1 MAEQQLVLID
11 RGSRW
16 TRSTLL
22 AAMVLTGL
30 SMRTAAVT
38 VGPVLEEVESG
49 LHVTPA
55 AAGVI
60 TTLPV
65 ICFAGIGTIAP
76 RLARHIGEHLLVVTS
91 MALMTIG
98 LVLRAIASSLAP
110 FIAASVLALCGGAIT
125 NVLMPSLVKR
135 HYPDRIGTMT
145 AVYTTALAV
154 GATAG
159 SALTV
164 PISDLAGD
172 TNGWRWGI
180 GAWAVLSALA
190 VLPWLMTLRG
200 DDPDTSQAPHLPV
213 WRLRSSQTAW
223 MMTLFFAGQS
233 MQAYIAFGWFASY
246 LRDQG
251 ISETHAGILIAFYAA
266 LSIPTSAIM
275 PMLAIRGQR
284 PLVVALAACYLVGYV
299 GLLTAPVG
307 GSWAWMFFIGVGA
320 GMFPLVLTMFGLRT
334 RAPEA
339 TVALAAFTQGVGYV
353 LAGTGPLLVGV
364 LLGQPHNWNWLFV
377 LLFTA
382 LGVATV
388 AGLLAGRPRFIEDE
402 VRLS

>member
-1 MAEQQLVLID
+1 VAEQQLVLID

-98 LVLRAIASSLAP
+98 LVLRAMASSLAP

-172 TNGWRWGI
+172 TNGWRWGRRS
-180 GAWAVLSALA
+180 LNL
-190 VLPWLMTLRG
+190 LR
-200 DDPDTSQAPHLPV
+200 PPSVRRPH
-213 WRLRSSQTAW
+213 
-223 MMTLFFAGQS
+223 
-233 MQAYIAFGWFASY
+233 
-246 LRDQG
+246 QG
-251 ISETHAGILIAFYAA
+251 H
-266 LSIPTSAIM
+266 
-275 PMLAIRGQR
+275 
-284 PLVVALAACYLVGYV
+284 
-299 GLLTAPVG
+299 
-307 GSWAWMFFIGVGA
+307 
-320 GMFPLVLTMFGLRT
+320 
-334 RAPEA
+334 
-339 TVALAAFTQGVGYV
+339 
-353 LAGTGPLLVGV
+353 
-364 LLGQPHNWNWLFV
+364 
-377 LLFTA
+377 
-382 LGVATV
+382 
-388 AGLLAGRPRFIEDE
+388 
-402 VRLS
+402 

>member
-1 MAEQQLVLID
+1 VAEQQLVLID

-172 TNGWRWGI
+172 TNGWRWGL

-190 VLPWLMTLRG
+190 VLPWLITLRG

-251 ISETHAGILIAFYAA
+251 ISETHAGILIAVLRGIVHSDVGDHADA
-266 LSIPTSAIM
+266 RHPRSASAGCSLWPPATSSDTSA
-275 PMLAIRGQR
+275 
-284 PLVVALAACYLVGYV
+284 C
-299 GLLTAPVG
+299 
-307 GSWAWMFFIGVGA
+307 
-320 GMFPLVLTMFGLRT
+320 
-334 RAPEA
+334 
-339 TVALAAFTQGVGYV
+339 
-353 LAGTGPLLVGV
+353 
-364 LLGQPHNWNWLFV
+364 
-377 LLFTA
+377 
-382 LGVATV
+382 
-388 AGLLAGRPRFIEDE
+388 
-402 VRLS
+402 